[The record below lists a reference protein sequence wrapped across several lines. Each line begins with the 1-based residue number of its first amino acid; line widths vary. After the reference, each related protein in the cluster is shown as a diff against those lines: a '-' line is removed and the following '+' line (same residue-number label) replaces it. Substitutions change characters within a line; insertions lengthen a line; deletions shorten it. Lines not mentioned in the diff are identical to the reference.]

1 MTKTEMKNAENNEI
15 IYSYI
20 KAYSLFCVNMN
31 LGGGTKSLDKE
42 LKNLDVEMLKRGLL
56 TEKQIKKLNS

>member
-15 IYSYI
+15 IYRYI
-20 KAYSLFCVNMN
+20 KAYSLFVCNMN
-31 LGGGTKSLDKE
+31 LGGSTKSLDKE

-56 TEKQIKKLNS
+56 TEDQVKKLNS